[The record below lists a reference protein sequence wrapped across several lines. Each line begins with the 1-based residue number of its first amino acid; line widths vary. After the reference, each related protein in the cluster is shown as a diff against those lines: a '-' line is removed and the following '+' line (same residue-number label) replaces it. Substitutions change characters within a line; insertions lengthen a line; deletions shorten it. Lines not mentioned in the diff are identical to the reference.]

1 MQHKKIVFLASDCNS
16 SRWVYHALKK
26 DFYFSA
32 VIIEK
37 PVSKKKIFRNRIKKI
52 GLIQVTGQAMFSLLV
67 APLIRLKSKKRAA
80 EIFQLYNLSN
90 NKFPEDYQNVISV
103 NDPVCQEML
112 QSVNPDIVLVNGTRI
127 ISKPILNCVKAQFIN
142 MHVGITPWY
151 RGSHG
156 GYWAIQNNDTKN
168 FGTTIHLVD
177 TGIDTGTV
185 LKQVYTSPTE
195 KDNFSTYPILQAAIG
210 IGALKEVL
218 LQAENGGIS
227 FTKNTEKGK
236 MYYQPTI
243 WEYLLNKTK

>member
-1 MQHKKIVFLASDCNS
+1 MQRKKIVFLASDCNS

-26 DFYFSA
+26 DFNFSA

-37 PVSKKKIFRNRIKKI
+37 PISKKVLFRNRIKKI
-52 GLIQVTGQAMFSLLV
+52 GLLKVTGQALFSLLL
-67 APLIRLKSKKRAA
+67 APLIRLRSKKRAA
-80 EIFQLYNLSN
+80 EILQQYDLCN
-90 NKFPEDYQNVISV
+90 NKFPEGFQHVISV
-103 NDPVCQEML
+103 NDPICKKML
-112 QSVNPDIVLVNGTRI
+112 QSINPDVVIVNGTRI
-127 ISKPILNCVKAQFIN
+127 ISKPVLNCTGAQFIN

-156 GYWAIQNNDTKN
+156 GYWALQNNDRKN

-177 TGIDTGTV
+177 TGIDTGAI

-218 LQAENGGIS
+218 LEAEQGNIS
-227 FTKNTEKGK
+227 FIKNTEKGK

-243 WEYLLNKTK
+243 WEYLLNKPK